1 MSETSV
7 GTKSRLPK
15 FLQKGRLGGFL
26 TVVLT
31 GQLVYVSFEAFKGS
45 LLIPVTNA
53 LGITVADFGTIM
65 GWLGIA
71 MFMYVPAGWVNNRFP
86 IRNILICFASWRQIG
101 RAHV

>member
-15 FLQKGRLGGFL
+15 FMQKGRLGGFL
-26 TVVLT
+26 SVVLT
-31 GQLVYVSFEAFKGS
+31 GQLVYVAFEAFKGS

-65 GWLGIA
+65 GWLGIHVHVRA
-71 MFMYVPAGWVNNRFP
+71 RRLGEQPFP
-86 IRNILICFASWRQIG
+86 
-101 RAHV
+101 HP

>member
-1 MSETSV
+1 MSETAV

-15 FLQKGRLGGFL
+15 FMQKGRLGGFL

-53 LGITVADFGTIM
+53 LGITAPTSVPSWAGSALPCSCTCP
-65 GWLGIA
+65 
-71 MFMYVPAGWVNNRFP
+71 PAG
-86 IRNILICFASWRQIG
+86 
-101 RAHV
+101 